1 MNQRYARKSERKK
14 KKRKKKDSDRKLTF
28 FLTLDITPKE
38 MFDRRTVSQ
47 SQTAIETR

>member
-1 MNQRYARKSERKK
+1 MHAKWKK
-14 KKRKKKDSDRKLTF
+14 EKKRKKKDSDRKLTS
-28 FLTLDITPKE
+28 FLTLDTPKE